1 MALRG
6 SLSDVP
12 VVDVLQ
18 FIHMSG
24 KSGTLVMTSGADSA
38 VVELSDGNIAFARA
52 PSSRSLGSVLVA
64 RGLLAEPDL
73 ERLLAEQQNAEVRPA
88 LGHLIVSEGLL
99 SFDVLA
105 DCVRDQIHEAML
117 EIVSWQKGEFQFHQ
131 KRLETIDD
139 VRVDVED
146 LLPAVALNTQFFLL
160 EAMRLVDERLSETQ
174 GAVIPSPGA
183 PSRSASP
190 SEPASVELVARLPV
204 ELPSAP
210 VDASALR
217 MPAVW
222 AEPTLP
228 PIGGPS
234 TGIRLRGA
242 GIMPVGLDQPTLEV
256 FATAL
261 AARGYPVL
269 GHVPSRHVQEQ
280 FLGARQW
287 PGSMVV
293 LWRIRGGERGGADE
307 TLSLMTD
314 TLRAHPGWTIVA
326 LVSGNVELVARAYAA
341 GARIVVPVR
350 AKGTPSDLLIYA
362 VEAVVERIWRDN
374 SKEANAH
381 AAEMRAWLAATR
393 LTNEMHRAGQRSSVA
408 LELMRVAAQVLDRS
422 ILFLAK
428 GDSLI
433 GLGAFGRTVTG
444 QPMAEAMRGLA
455 LDLQP
460 DTPLARGLVDGA
472 AFVGSPSELGL
483 GRVFFELAG
492 APAVDRAVL
501 IPLVGPTRA
510 IGVLY
515 GDNGNL
521 TQTLRGL
528 HTVELAAA
536 QASLA
541 YENAILRRRLDD
553 RSGES

>member
-18 FIHMSG
+18 FIHLSG
-24 KSGTLVMTSGADSA
+24 KSGTLVMTSGVASA
-38 VVELSDGNIAFARA
+38 LVELSEGNIAFARA
-52 PSSRSLGSVLVA
+52 PTSRTLGSVLVQ
-64 RGLLAEPDL
+64 RGLLSEADL
-73 ERLLAEQQNAEVRPA
+73 ERLLAVQQNAADRPA
-88 LGHLIVSEGLL
+88 LGHLIVEEGLL

-117 EIVSWQKGEFQFHQ
+117 EIVSWRTGEFQFHQ
-131 KRLETIDD
+131 ARLDTVDD
-139 VRVDVED
+139 VRVDIEE

-160 EAMRLVDERLSETQ
+160 EAMRLVDEQVSETLDASSRA
-174 GAVIPSPGA
+174 GGPHPSGPLPAPRAPSPR
-183 PSRSASP
+183 PC
-190 SEPASVELVARLPV
+190 VELSV
-204 ELPSAP
+204 AP
-210 VDASALR
+210 VDASALQ
-217 MPAVW
+217 MPSEW

-228 PIGGPS
+228 PLGKSSP
-234 TGIRLRGA
+234 TGVRPRGA

-256 FATAL
+256 FAKAL
-261 AARGYPVL
+261 ATRGYPVL
-269 GHVPSRHVQEQ
+269 GHVPSRHVAEQ
-280 FLGARQW
+280 FLGARAW
-287 PGSMVV
+287 PGSMVL
-293 LWRIRGGERGGADE
+293 LWRVRGGERGNADE
-307 TLSLMTD
+307 TLGLLTD
-314 TLRAHPGWTIVA
+314 TLLAHPGWTVVA
-326 LVSGNVELVARAYAA
+326 LVSGSVELVARTYAA
-341 GARIVVPVR
+341 GARVVVPVR
-350 AKGTPSDLLIYA
+350 ARGTPSEPLIYA

-374 SKEANAH
+374 SKEADAH
-381 AAEMRAWLAATR
+381 AAEMRAWLSATR

-433 GLGAFGRTVTG
+433 GLGAFGRTQSG

-455 LDLQP
+455 LDLKP
-460 DTPLARGLVDGA
+460 DTPLARGLADGA
-472 AFVGSPSELGL
+472 AFVGAPSELGL

-492 APAVDRAVL
+492 APAIDRAVL
-501 IPLVGPTRA
+501 IPLVGPSRA

-521 TQTLRGL
+521 AHSPRGL
-528 HTVELAAA
+528 HTVELAAS

-541 YENAILRRRLDD
+541 YENAILRRRLDEH
-553 RSGES
+553 SGQS

>member
-18 FIHMSG
+18 FIHLSG
-24 KSGTLVMTSGADSA
+24 KSGTLLMTSGADSA
-38 VVELSDGNIAFARA
+38 LVELSDGNIAFARA
-52 PSSRSLGSVLVA
+52 PGTRSLGSVLVE
-64 RGLLAEPDL
+64 RGLVTQADL
-73 ERLLAEQQNAEVRPA
+73 ERLLTLQRESADRPA
-88 LGHLIVSEGLL
+88 LGQLVVSEGLL
-99 SFDVLA
+99 SFDAVA
-105 DCVRDQIHEAML
+105 ECVRDQFHDAML
-117 EIVSWQKGEFQFHQ
+117 EIVTWRTGEFQFHQ
-131 KRLETIDD
+131 SRLDTVDD
-139 VRVDVED
+139 VRLDIEG

-160 EAMRLVDERLSETQ
+160 EAMRIVDERQNETQ
-174 GAVIPSPGA
+174 DAAETRASTPAPLPAPAPRLHDIQA
-183 PSRSASP
+183 PSQPSASP
-190 SEPASVELVARLPV
+190 AGAN
-204 ELPSAP
+204 
-210 VDASALR
+210 LR
-217 MPAVW
+217 VVPAVW

-228 PIGGPS
+228 PV
-234 TGIRLRGA
+234 TGQPITVRPRGA
-242 GIMPVGLDQPTLEV
+242 GLMPVGLDQPTLEV

-269 GHVPSRHVQEQ
+269 GHVPSRHVREQ
-280 FLGARQW
+280 FLSARQW
-287 PGSMVV
+287 PGSMVL
-293 LWRIRGGERGGADE
+293 LWRVRGDERGNADE
-307 TLSLMTD
+307 TLSLLTD
-314 TLRAHPGWTIVA
+314 TLRRHPGWTVVA
-326 LVSGNVELVARAYAA
+326 LVSGSIELVARAYAA
-341 GARIVVPVR
+341 GARVVVPVR
-350 AKGTPSDLLIYA
+350 ARGTPTEPLLHA
-362 VEAVVERIWRDN
+362 VEAVVERIWKEN

-408 LELMRVAAQVLDRS
+408 LELMRVAAQSLDRA

-433 GLGAFGRTVTG
+433 GLGAFGRTASG
-444 QPMAEAMRGLA
+444 EPMAEAMRGLA

-460 DTPLARGLVDGA
+460 DTPLTRGLTDGA
-472 AFVGSPSELGL
+472 AFVGAPSEMGL

-515 GDNGNL
+515 GDNGSL
-521 TQTLRGL
+521 TNALRGL

-541 YENAILRRRLDD
+541 YENAILRRRL
-553 RSGES
+553 GERTEES